1 MLIDSALVSIYNGEH
16 TIGLFFRYR
25 GLLMISTVTTSTVS
39 ILTTPAIAGSMAL
52 IAVLIL
58 FALLLQKEVATASE
72 DSRLRQL
79 SRLLNFSLVPL
90 LLTFILIVVYK
101 VAEVLN

>member
-1 MLIDSALVSIYNGEH
+1 MLIDSTPISIYNGDY
-16 TIGLFFRYR
+16 TIGLFLRYR
-25 GLLMISTVTTSTVS
+25 GSLMISTVTTSTVS
-39 ILTTPAIAGSMAL
+39 ILTTPAIAGSLAL

-58 FALLLQKEVATASE
+58 FALLLQKEVATASV

-79 SRLLNFSLVPL
+79 SRLLNFSIVPL
-90 LLTFILIVVYK
+90 LLAFILIVVYK

>member
-1 MLIDSALVSIYNGEH
+1 MV
-16 TIGLFFRYR
+16 
-25 GLLMISTVTTSTVS
+25 STVTTSTVS

-52 IAVLIL
+52 IAILIL
-58 FALLLQKEVATASE
+58 FALLLQKEVASASP

-79 SRLLNFSLVPL
+79 SRVLNFSIVPL
-90 LLTFILIVVYK
+90 LLAFVVIVVYK